1 MRMRTLSA
9 VVAGPV
15 LLAAIALGQVN
26 AGDCKAG
33 TPQKIDGK
41 VVKVDPAAGKITVQ
55 DSSGATHEFEATKNT
70 LAEYKVGDSIKA
82 KLRAC

>member
-1 MRMRTLSA
+1 MRIRTLSA
-9 VVAGPV
+9 VIAGP
-15 LLAAIALGQVN
+15 LMLAAVALNQSN
-26 AGDCKAG
+26 AADCKAG

-41 VVKVDPAAGKITVQ
+41 VVKIDPNAGRITVQ

-70 LAEYKVGDSIKA
+70 LSEYKVGDSIKA

>member
-9 VVAGPV
+9 IIAGPALV
-15 LLAAIALGQVN
+15 AALAFNQGN
-26 AGDCKAG
+26 AAECKPG
-33 TPQKIDGK
+33 TPQKIEGK
-41 VVKVDPAAGKITVQ
+41 VVKMDAGAGKITVQ

>member
-9 VVAGPV
+9 VIAAP
-15 LLAAIALGQVN
+15 LLLSAIALNQVN
-26 AGDCKAG
+26 AADCKAG
-33 TPQKIDGK
+33 TPQQIDGK
-41 VVKVDPAAGKITVQ
+41 VVKLDANAGKITVQ

-70 LAEYKVGDSIKA
+70 LAEYKVGDPIKA

>member
-1 MRMRTLSA
+1 MRVRTLSA
-9 VVAGPV
+9 VIAGP
-15 LLAAIALGQVN
+15 LLMAGIALNQSN
-26 AGDCKAG
+26 AGECKPG

-41 VVKVDPAAGKITVQ
+41 VVKIDPNAGKITVQ

-70 LAEYKVGDSIKA
+70 IAQYKVGDSIKA